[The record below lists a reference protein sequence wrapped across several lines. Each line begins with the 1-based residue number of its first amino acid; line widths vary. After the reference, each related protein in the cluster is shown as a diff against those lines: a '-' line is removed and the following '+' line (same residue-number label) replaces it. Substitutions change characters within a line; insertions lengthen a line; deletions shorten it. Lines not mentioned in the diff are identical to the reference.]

1 MVRRGL
7 KTTVIATVM
16 AMMLAPSFSAF
27 ARTGKSNT
35 SGSWQVENN
44 AWVFRNAEGQSVKGW
59 VVYNQEW
66 YYLNPENGQLK
77 TGWLQL
83 DGKWYFL
90 STESG
95 AQQGRLLTGWQ
106 WIDGYC
112 YYLMPTDDSNY
123 GVLVVNGRTPDGYYV
138 NQSGQWLHGENGD
151 AVYEAGKGLP
161 SAASSQQVAGASR
174 ALPGQVLGASRAIAA
189 PGGGSFGG
197 GGGGGFTGGGTTAS
211 TAGGA
216 GTATAGAAT
225 GTTTAGTST
234 GTATSGTSTGTA
246 TTGGNTAEKPGETE
260 TPGTSENTTQ
270 PGGTTENSGTEN
282 GGNNAEKP
290 GETVTPGTSENT
302 TQPGGTTENS
312 GTETGGNNT
321 EKPVETETPGNPE
334 NTTQPGGITEKPG
347 TENSGNNTEKP
358 VETENPGNS
367 ENTTQPGGNTE
378 NSGTENGGNTTEKP
392 GETITPGTS
401 ENTTQPGGNAGENSG
416 AETGG
421 NTTETPGTENGGNT
435 TEKPGETIT
444 PGTSENTT
452 QPGGNAGENSG
463 TETGGNTTEKPGTEN
478 GGNNTEK
485 PGETETSENSETP
498 TQPGNS
504 GIETGGNAWE
514 KSGAETEAPT
524 QPETETPVTQPEKP
538 VEDSHEE
545 EVSLKDWPFAY
556 HFEYDAEKKS
566 FLLFFGENED
576 TKLVKEFL
584 FRNVEVMVN
593 DSHYELGDVF
603 DDLTDA
609 ENKYI
614 YALKWDIKEK
624 GYLNALRLCRS
635 AFHEGD
641 NTVEFAPDGYK
652 PLVFNFKVK
661 RGMLQELKKL
671 EKLQYHFAEK
681 VLSGSYDVKIVK
693 FENLSAEQKACIT
706 GLKTLEVDGV
716 SYTKV
721 KDQRYEELCADG
733 RHAFMILNGTSDLA
747 IGNPPKEYATHKISL
762 HPEGY
767 EDIEITYEKLENEP
781 APLLRKLEKK
791 QGYYELSFQGSRED
805 IQAYLTNIKKLTVAE
820 REFGQMASFHTDL
833 LSMGEKY
840 TFGDSEGKKKIE
852 DLLLFSVPT
861 ANADKKQEIRIESE
875 GYEPKTIPLS

>member
-27 ARTGKSNT
+27 AQTGKSNT

-112 YYLMPTDDSNY
+112 YYLMPTDDNNY

-197 GGGGGFTGGGTTAS
+197 GGGGGSTGGGATAS
-211 TAGGA
+211 TTGGA

-225 GTTTAGTST
+225 AGTST
-234 GTATSGTSTGTA
+234 GTATGGSAAGTTTPSTEGTGASTGTE
-246 TTGGNTAEKPGETE
+246 TT
-260 TPGTSENTTQ
+260 
-270 PGGTTENSGTEN
+270 GTEN
-282 GGNNAEKP
+282 GGNTTEKP
-290 GETVTPGTSENT
+290 G
-302 TQPGGTTENS
+302 
-312 GTETGGNNT
+312 
-321 EKPVETETPGNPE
+321 ETETPGNPE
-334 NTTQPGGITEKPG
+334 NTTQPGG
-347 TENSGNNTEKP
+347 
-358 VETENPGNS
+358 
-367 ENTTQPGGNTE
+367 
-378 NSGTENGGNTTEKP
+378 TTE
-392 GETITPGTS
+392 E
-401 ENTTQPGGNAGENSG
+401 
-416 AETGG
+416 
-421 NTTETPGTENGGNT
+421 PGTENGGNT
-435 TEKPGETIT
+435 TEKPGETET
-444 PGTSENTT
+444 PGNPENTTQPGGTTEEKPGTENGGNTTEKPGETVKPGNSENTT
-452 QPGGNAGENSG
+452 QPGGT
-463 TETGGNTTEKPGTEN
+463 TEEKPGTEN
-478 GGNNTEK
+478 GGNNAEK
-485 PGETETSENSETP
+485 PGDTVTPETSENT
-498 TQPGNS
+498 
-504 GIETGGNAWE
+504 
-514 KSGAETEAPT
+514 
-524 QPETETPVTQPEKP
+524 TQPEKP

-545 EVSLKDWPFAY
+545 EVSLKDWPFEY
-556 HFEYDAEKKS
+556 RFEYDAEKKS
-566 FLLFFGENED
+566 FLLFFGKNED

-584 FRNVEVMVN
+584 SRNVEVMVN

-614 YALKWDIKEK
+614 YALKWDIKER
-624 GYLNALRLCRS
+624 GYYNALRLARS

-671 EKLQYHFAEK
+671 EKLQYNFTET
-681 VLSGSYDVKIVK
+681 VLPGSYDVKIVK

-721 KDQRYEELCADG
+721 EDQRYEDLCADG
-733 RHAFMILNGTSDLA
+733 RHAFMILNGTWDLA

-781 APLLRKLEKK
+781 APVFRKLEKK

-820 REFGQMASFHTDL
+820 REFGQMASFHADL
-833 LSMGEKY
+833 LNMGEKY

-875 GYEPKTIPLS
+875 GYELNIIPLS

>member
-1 MVRRGL
+1 MVRRGF
-7 KTTVIATVM
+7 KTTVIATVI
-16 AMMLAPSFSAF
+16 AMMLSPNFSTLAQ
-27 ARTGKSNT
+27 TGKSNT
-35 SGSWQVENN
+35 LGSWKLENN
-44 AWVFRNAEGQSVKGW
+44 AWVFLDGEGKQVKGW

-77 TGWLQL
+77 MGWLQL

-90 STESG
+90 STEAG
-95 AQQGRLLTGWQ
+95 AMQGRLLTGWQ

-112 YYLMPTDDSNY
+112 YYFYGNDDSRY
-123 GVLVVNGRTPDGYYV
+123 GELLVNGRTPDGYYV
-138 NQSGQWLHGENGD
+138 NQSGHWLQGEGGE
-151 AVYEAGKGLP
+151 AVYEAGRGLS
-161 SAASSQQVAGASR
+161 SAASAQQVAGASR

-197 GGGGGFTGGGTTAS
+197 GGGGGSTGGGGTTAS
-211 TAGGA
+211 VSAPAA
-216 GTATAGAAT
+216 GTTAATAPAQPVSPAQPAT
-225 GTTTAGTST
+225 
-234 GTATSGTSTGTA
+234 
-246 TTGGNTAEKPGETE
+246 PDQPETE
-260 TPGTSENTTQ
+260 
-270 PGGTTENSGTEN
+270 
-282 GGNNAEKP
+282 A
-290 GETVTPGTSENT
+290 
-302 TQPGGTTENS
+302 
-312 GTETGGNNT
+312 
-321 EKPVETETPGNPE
+321 PV
-334 NTTQPGGITEKPG
+334 
-347 TENSGNNTEKP
+347 
-358 VETENPGNS
+358 
-367 ENTTQPGGNTE
+367 
-378 NSGTENGGNTTEKP
+378 
-392 GETITPGTS
+392 
-401 ENTTQPGGNAGENSG
+401 
-416 AETGG
+416 
-421 NTTETPGTENGGNT
+421 
-435 TEKPGETIT
+435 
-444 PGTSENTT
+444 
-452 QPGGNAGENSG
+452 
-463 TETGGNTTEKPGTEN
+463 
-478 GGNNTEK
+478 
-485 PGETETSENSETP
+485 TP
-498 TQPGNS
+498 TQPKT
-504 GIETGGNAWE
+504 ETPVTPVQP
-514 KSGAETEAPT
+514 ETEAPVTPAQPETEAPVTPT
-524 QPETETPVTQPEKP
+524 QPETEAPVTPTQPETEAPVTPAQPETEAPVTPTQPETEAPVTPAQPETEAPVTPAQPETEAPVTPPQPETEAPVTPTQPETENPVTPTQPEKP
-538 VEDSHEE
+538 VEDFHKEE
-545 EVSLKDWPFAY
+545 ENLKEWPFEY
-556 HFEYDAEKKS
+556 RFEYDAEKKS

-614 YALKWDIKEK
+614 YALKWDIKER
-624 GYLNALRLCRS
+624 GYYNALRLARS

-661 RGMLQELKKL
+661 RGILQELKKL
-671 EKLQYHFAEK
+671 EKLQYRFEEK
-681 VLSGSYDVKIVK
+681 VLPGSYDVKIVK

-721 KDQRYEELCADG
+721 EDQRYEDLCADG

-781 APLLRKLEKK
+781 APLRRKLEKK

-840 TFGDSEGKKKIE
+840 TFGDSEGKKKVE

-875 GYEPKTIPLS
+875 GYELNIIPLS

>member
-112 YYLMPTDDSNY
+112 YYLMPTDDNNY

-197 GGGGGFTGGGTTAS
+197 GGGGGSTGGGATAS
-211 TAGGA
+211 TTGGA
-216 GTATAGAAT
+216 GTATAGA
-225 GTTTAGTST
+225 TTAGAAT

-416 AETGG
+416 
-421 NTTETPGTENGGNT
+421 
-435 TEKPGETIT
+435 
-444 PGTSENTT
+444 
-452 QPGGNAGENSG
+452 

-504 GIETGGNAWE
+504 GIETGGNAGE
-514 KSGAETEAPT
+514 NSGAETEAPT

>member
-27 ARTGKSNT
+27 AQTGKSNT

-112 YYLMPTDDSNY
+112 YYLMPTDDNNY

-197 GGGGGFTGGGTTAS
+197 GGGGGSTGGGATAS
-211 TAGGA
+211 TTGGA

-225 GTTTAGTST
+225 GT
-234 GTATSGTSTGTA
+234 ATSGTSTGTA
-246 TTGGNTAEKPGETE
+246 TGGSTAGAAGTASESATAGEATDASTGAEANASTGAESNASGGSNETSGTTTPSSEGTGAATGTE
-260 TPGTSENTTQ
+260 TPGTET
-270 PGGTTENSGTEN
+270 

-290 GETVTPGTSENT
+290 VETV
-302 TQPGGTTENS
+302 
-312 GTETGGNNT
+312 
-321 EKPVETETPGNPE
+321 TPGNPE
-334 NTTQPGGITEKPG
+334 NTTQPGG
-347 TENSGNNTEKP
+347 
-358 VETENPGNS
+358 
-367 ENTTQPGGNTE
+367 
-378 NSGTENGGNTTEKP
+378 
-392 GETITPGTS
+392 
-401 ENTTQPGGNAGENSG
+401 
-416 AETGG
+416 
-421 NTTETPGTENGGNT
+421 NTTET
-435 TEKPGETIT
+435 
-444 PGTSENTT
+444 S
-452 QPGGNAGENSG
+452 
-463 TETGGNTTEKPGTEN
+463 
-478 GGNNTEK
+478 
-485 PGETETSENSETP
+485 GETETSGNSETP

-504 GIETGGNAWE
+504 GTETGGNAGE
-514 KSGAETEAPT
+514 NSGAETEAPT

-545 EVSLKDWPFAY
+545 EVSLKDWPFEY
-556 HFEYDAEKKS
+556 RFEYDAEKKS
-566 FLLFFGENED
+566 FLLFFGKNED

-584 FRNVEVMVN
+584 SRNVEVMVN

-614 YALKWDIKEK
+614 YALKWDIKER
-624 GYLNALRLCRS
+624 GYYNALRLARS

-671 EKLQYHFAEK
+671 EKLQYNFAET
-681 VLSGSYDVKIVK
+681 VLPGSYDVKIVK

-721 KDQRYEELCADG
+721 EDQRYEDLCADG
-733 RHAFMILNGTSDLA
+733 RHAFMILNGTWDLA

-781 APLLRKLEKK
+781 APVFRKLEKK

-820 REFGQMASFHTDL
+820 REFGQMASFHADL
-833 LSMGEKY
+833 LNMGEKY
-840 TFGDSEGKKKIE
+840 TFGDSEGKMKIE

-875 GYEPKTIPLS
+875 GYEPNTIPLS

>member
-27 ARTGKSNT
+27 AQTGKSNT

-421 NTTETPGTENGGNT
+421 NTTE
-435 TEKPGETIT
+435 
-444 PGTSENTT
+444 
-452 QPGGNAGENSG
+452 
-463 TETGGNTTEKPGTEN
+463 KPGTEN

-504 GIETGGNAWE
+504 GTETGGNAGE
-514 KSGAETEAPT
+514 NSGAETEAPT

-624 GYLNALRLCRS
+624 GYFNALRLCRS

-671 EKLQYHFAEK
+671 EKLQYHFEEK
-681 VLSGSYDVKIVK
+681 VLPGSYDVKIVK

-733 RHAFMILNGTSDLA
+733 RHAFMILNGTWDLA

-840 TFGDSEGKKKIE
+840 TFGDSEGKQKIE

-875 GYEPKTIPLS
+875 GYELNTIPLS

>member
-27 ARTGKSNT
+27 AQTGKSNT

-290 GETVTPGTSENT
+290 GET
-302 TQPGGTTENS
+302 
-312 GTETGGNNT
+312 
-321 EKPVETETPGNPE
+321 
-334 NTTQPGGITEKPG
+334 
-347 TENSGNNTEKP
+347 
-358 VETENPGNS
+358 
-367 ENTTQPGGNTE
+367 
-378 NSGTENGGNTTEKP
+378 
-392 GETITPGTS
+392 
-401 ENTTQPGGNAGENSG
+401 
-416 AETGG
+416 
-421 NTTETPGTENGGNT
+421 
-435 TEKPGETIT
+435 IT

-504 GIETGGNAWE
+504 GIETGGNAGE
-514 KSGAETEAPT
+514 NSGAETEAPT

>member
-27 ARTGKSNT
+27 AQTGKSNT

-112 YYLMPTDDSNY
+112 YYLMPTDDNSY

-197 GGGGGFTGGGTTAS
+197 GGGGGSTGGGATTS
-211 TAGGA
+211 TTGGA

-225 GTTTAGTST
+225 GT
-234 GTATSGTSTGTA
+234 ATSGTSTGT
-246 TTGGNTAEKPGETE
+246 TTGGSTAGAAGTASESATAGEATDASTGAEANASTGAESNASGGSNETSGTTTPSSEGTGAATGTE
-260 TPGTSENTTQ
+260 TPGTET
-270 PGGTTENSGTEN
+270 

-290 GETVTPGTSENT
+290 VETV
-302 TQPGGTTENS
+302 
-312 GTETGGNNT
+312 
-321 EKPVETETPGNPE
+321 TPGNPE
-334 NTTQPGGITEKPG
+334 NTTQPGG
-347 TENSGNNTEKP
+347 
-358 VETENPGNS
+358 
-367 ENTTQPGGNTE
+367 
-378 NSGTENGGNTTEKP
+378 
-392 GETITPGTS
+392 
-401 ENTTQPGGNAGENSG
+401 
-416 AETGG
+416 
-421 NTTETPGTENGGNT
+421 NTTET
-435 TEKPGETIT
+435 
-444 PGTSENTT
+444 S
-452 QPGGNAGENSG
+452 
-463 TETGGNTTEKPGTEN
+463 
-478 GGNNTEK
+478 
-485 PGETETSENSETP
+485 GETETSGNSETP

-504 GIETGGNAWE
+504 GTETGGNAGE
-514 KSGAETEAPT
+514 NSGAETEAPT

-545 EVSLKDWPFAY
+545 EVSLKDWPFEY
-556 HFEYDAEKKS
+556 RFEYDAEKKS
-566 FLLFFGENED
+566 FLLFFGKNED

-584 FRNVEVMVN
+584 SRNVEVMVN

-614 YALKWDIKEK
+614 YALKWDIKER
-624 GYLNALRLCRS
+624 GYYNALRLARS

-671 EKLQYHFAEK
+671 EKLQYNFAET
-681 VLSGSYDVKIVK
+681 VLPGSYDVKIVK

-721 KDQRYEELCADG
+721 EDQRYEDLCADG
-733 RHAFMILNGTSDLA
+733 RHAFMILNGTWDLA

-781 APLLRKLEKK
+781 APVFRKLEKK

-820 REFGQMASFHTDL
+820 REFGQMASFHADL
-833 LSMGEKY
+833 LNMGEKY
-840 TFGDSEGKKKIE
+840 TFGDSEGKMKIE

-875 GYEPKTIPLS
+875 GYEPNTIPLS

>member
-1 MVRRGL
+1 MVRRGF
-7 KTTVIATVM
+7 KTTVIATVI
-16 AMMLAPSFSAF
+16 AMMLSPNFSTLAQ
-27 ARTGKSNT
+27 TGKSNT
-35 SGSWQVENN
+35 LGSWKLENN
-44 AWVFRNAEGQSVKGW
+44 AWVFLDGEGKQVKGW

-77 TGWLQL
+77 MGWLQL

-90 STESG
+90 STEAG
-95 AQQGRLLTGWQ
+95 AMQGRLLTGWQ

-112 YYLMPTDDSNY
+112 YYFYGNDDSRY
-123 GVLVVNGRTPDGYYV
+123 GELLVNGRTPDGYYV
-138 NQSGQWLHGENGD
+138 NQSGHWLQGEGGE
-151 AVYEAGKGLP
+151 AVYEAGRGLS
-161 SAASSQQVAGASR
+161 SAASAQQVAGASR

-197 GGGGGFTGGGTTAS
+197 GGGGGSTGGGGTTAS
-211 TAGGA
+211 VSAPAA
-216 GTATAGAAT
+216 GTTAATAPAQPVSPAQPAT
-225 GTTTAGTST
+225 
-234 GTATSGTSTGTA
+234 
-246 TTGGNTAEKPGETE
+246 PDQPETE
-260 TPGTSENTTQ
+260 
-270 PGGTTENSGTEN
+270 
-282 GGNNAEKP
+282 A
-290 GETVTPGTSENT
+290 
-302 TQPGGTTENS
+302 
-312 GTETGGNNT
+312 
-321 EKPVETETPGNPE
+321 PV
-334 NTTQPGGITEKPG
+334 
-347 TENSGNNTEKP
+347 
-358 VETENPGNS
+358 
-367 ENTTQPGGNTE
+367 
-378 NSGTENGGNTTEKP
+378 
-392 GETITPGTS
+392 
-401 ENTTQPGGNAGENSG
+401 
-416 AETGG
+416 
-421 NTTETPGTENGGNT
+421 
-435 TEKPGETIT
+435 
-444 PGTSENTT
+444 
-452 QPGGNAGENSG
+452 
-463 TETGGNTTEKPGTEN
+463 
-478 GGNNTEK
+478 
-485 PGETETSENSETP
+485 TP
-498 TQPGNS
+498 TQPKT
-504 GIETGGNAWE
+504 ETPVTPVQP
-514 KSGAETEAPT
+514 ETEAPVTPAQPETEAPVTPT
-524 QPETETPVTQPEKP
+524 QPETEAPVTPAQPETEAPVTPTQPETEAPVTPAQPETEAPVTPAQPETEAPVTPPQPETEAPVTPTQPETENPVTPTQPEKP
-538 VEDSHEE
+538 VEDFHKEE
-545 EVSLKDWPFAY
+545 ENLKEWPFEY
-556 HFEYDAEKKS
+556 RFEYDAEKKS

-614 YALKWDIKEK
+614 YALKWDIKER
-624 GYLNALRLCRS
+624 GYYNALRLARS

-661 RGMLQELKKL
+661 RGILQELKKL
-671 EKLQYHFAEK
+671 EKLQYRFEEK
-681 VLSGSYDVKIVK
+681 VLPGSYDVKIVK

-721 KDQRYEELCADG
+721 EDQRYEDLCADG

-781 APLLRKLEKK
+781 APLRRKLEKK

-840 TFGDSEGKKKIE
+840 TFGDSEGKKKVE

-875 GYEPKTIPLS
+875 GYELNIIPLS

>member
-27 ARTGKSNT
+27 AQTGKSNT
-35 SGSWQVENN
+35 PGSWQVENN

-112 YYLMPTDDSNY
+112 YYLMPTDDNNY

-197 GGGGGFTGGGTTAS
+197 GGGGGSTGGGATAS

-216 GTATAGAAT
+216 

-234 GTATSGTSTGTA
+234 GTATTGTA
-246 TTGGNTAEKPGETE
+246 TGTATSGAATGTATGGNTTEKPGETV

-270 PGGTTENSGTEN
+270 PGETTEKPGTEN

-290 GETVTPGTSENT
+290 GETVTPGNPENTTQPGGTTENSGTETGGNNAEKPVETVTPGNPENT

-321 EKPVETETPGNPE
+321 EKPGE
-334 NTTQPGGITEKPG
+334 
-347 TENSGNNTEKP
+347 P
-358 VETENPGNS
+358 V
-367 ENTTQPGGNTE
+367 
-378 NSGTENGGNTTEKP
+378 
-392 GETITPGTS
+392 TPGTS
-401 ENTTQPGGNAGENSG
+401 ENTTQPGGTTEKPGTETGGNTTETSGETETSGNSETPTQPENSG

-421 NTTETPGTENGGNT
+421 NTGDNT
-435 TEKPGETIT
+435 
-444 PGTSENTT
+444 
-452 QPGGNAGENSG
+452 
-463 TETGGNTTEKPGTEN
+463 
-478 GGNNTEK
+478 
-485 PGETETSENSETP
+485 
-498 TQPGNS
+498 
-504 GIETGGNAWE
+504 
-514 KSGAETEAPT
+514 GAETEAPT
-524 QPETETPVTQPEKP
+524 HPETETPVIQPEKP
-538 VEDSHEE
+538 VEDSHKEE
-545 EVSLKDWPFAY
+545 ESLKEWPFEY
-556 HFEYDAEKKS
+556 RFEYDAEKKS

-584 FRNVEVMVN
+584 SRNVEVMVN

-614 YALKWDIKEK
+614 YALKWDIKER
-624 GYLNALRLCRS
+624 GYFNALRLCRS

-671 EKLQYHFAEK
+671 EKLQYNFAET
-681 VLSGSYDVKIVK
+681 VLPGSYDVKIVK

-733 RHAFMILNGTSDLA
+733 RHAFMILNGTWDLA

-767 EDIEITYEKLENEP
+767 EDIEITYEKLEKEP

-820 REFGQMASFHTDL
+820 REFGQMASFHSDL

-840 TFGDSEGKKKIE
+840 TFGDSEGKKKVE

-875 GYEPKTIPLS
+875 GYELNTIPLS